1 MGPLGPALALACRI
15 VLAGVLAVAAVAK
28 IADRRALPGLLR
40 ALGLAEPWDARLAT
54 GLPIVELA
62 VAVALVGA
70 LHSPVPAIAAVG
82 LLGAFTVFL
91 VAGARRGVPC
101 PCFGAVRTANGGTAA
116 GAVLRNGVL
125 IALGVVATGSAH
137 GARAGGTVVLTLIGA
152 VVAALAVTRVA

>member
-1 MGPLGPALALACRI
+1 MGPLGAALALGCRI

-28 IADRRALPGLLR
+28 IADRRALPGQLR
-40 ALGLAEPWDARLAT
+40 AMGMAEPWNVRLAT
-54 GLPIVELA
+54 VLPIVELA

-82 LLGAFTVFL
+82 LLAAFTVFL

-101 PCFGAVRTANGGTAA
+101 PCFGAVRTASAGTAA
-116 GAVLRNGVL
+116 GAVVRNGVL
-125 IALGVVATGSAH
+125 MALGVVATGSAD
-137 GARAGGTVVLTLIGA
+137 GARAGGTVVIAAIGA